1 MCLIHWVI
9 LVFTLLGPIFHQ
21 MFHELVS
28 VETEYVD
35 DKMATGNSDWI
46 FRYLML
52 NVTLTII
59 ITFKCPHKMYTD
71 YFWSVVV
78 TADASTRFFKSI
90 WKTETKRIIS

>member
-35 DKMATGNSDWI
+35 NKMATGNSD
-46 FRYLML
+46 
-52 NVTLTII
+52 
-59 ITFKCPHKMYTD
+59 
-71 YFWSVVV
+71 
-78 TADASTRFFKSI
+78 
-90 WKTETKRIIS
+90 